1 MPIKVRV
8 RYSRSKKILVR
19 VQRPEWQKF
28 LSY

>member
-1 MPIKVRV
+1 MPIKVQV
-8 RYSRSKKILVR
+8 RYSRSQKILVR